1 MPFALTIS
9 MPTRYLAMLTCSVAC
24 LAVNPWTHAANLVD
38 IYELALVNDPTL
50 QAAQANFNV
59 SQEIKAKAISQL
71 LPQISASASYSEA
84 NEDSHSESY
93 FGNFDISNFPGGNR
107 ESQTR
112 TESDTNSYTVTLTQD
127 LFNLSAYFSFKQSH
141 ALSKQ
146 GELQLA
152 IDQQALI
159 IRTANAYFDVL
170 RGQDN
175 LTSSLAEEKAIKQQL
190 EQTQQRYDVGLI
202 AITDVHES
210 RAAFDL
216 AVANRLTEEVGL
228 GIAYEDLTALTGQAH
243 TNLANLS
250 ANFITNRPTPDT
262 AEEWVA
268 FAAKNN
274 LAIKLAAQVA
284 EASNQNAKAKKAAI
298 APSIKA
304 TLRYKDSQQDAD
316 NKNLLTLSK
325 QQSYS
330 NRDGTTA
337 EITLDVP
344 IWAGGF
350 KQAERREAG
359 FQRVRDQANLVAAKR
374 SAFRDARSS
383 FLTTV
388 ADTARVNARRLAIT
402 SAESAL
408 DATEAGYD
416 AGTRNIV
423 DLLNAQR
430 DLFRAQRDYAN
441 TRYDFIINSLGL
453 KRAAGILAPD
463 DIYEL
468 NNWLVEPEISLQL
481 NQSSPVQD

>member
-1 MPFALTIS
+1 MPYASLMS
-9 MPTRYLAMLTCSVAC
+9 LAKRYLAVLSCGLTCFAI
-24 LAVNPWTHAANLVD
+24 NPWAQAANLVD
-38 IYELALVNDPTL
+38 IYELALINDPTL
-50 QAAQANFNV
+50 QAAQANFNA

-71 LPQISASASYSEA
+71 LPQISAKASYTETD
-84 NEDSHSESY
+84 EDNRNLPY
-93 FGNFDISNFPGGNR
+93 IGNFTIPGGL
-107 ESQTR
+107 TV
-112 TESDTNSYTVTLTQD
+112 TESSSTTESENRSYSVSLSQN
-127 LFNLSAYFSFKQSH
+127 LFNLSAYFTFQQSR
-141 ALSKQ
+141 ALSRQ

-175 LTSSLAEEKAIKQQL
+175 LTSALAEEKAIQQQL

-202 AITDVHES
+202 AITDVYES

-216 AVANRLTEEVGL
+216 AVANRLTEEVSL
-228 GIAYEDLTALTGQAH
+228 GIAYEGLTALTGQAH
-243 TNLANLS
+243 TNLANLAAS
-250 ANFITNRPTPDT
+250 FATDKPSPDK
-262 AEEWVA
+262 AEDWVA
-268 FAAKNN
+268 FAAENN
-274 LAIKLAAQVA
+274 LSIKLAEQVA
-284 EASNQNAKAKKAAI
+284 EASNQNAKAKKAAT
-298 APSIKA
+298 APSLKA
-304 TLRYKDSQQDAD
+304 TLRYNDSEQDAD
-316 NKNLLTLSK
+316 NTNLVTEDE
-325 QQSYS
+325 QSSFS

-337 EITLDVP
+337 EITLDLP
-344 IWAGGF
+344 IWAGGL

-359 FQRVRDQANLVAAKR
+359 FQRVRDQANLIAAKR

-388 ADTARVNARRLAIT
+388 ADTARVNARKLAIT

-453 KRAAGILAPD
+453 KRAAGILAPS

-468 NNWLVEPEISLQL
+468 NNWLIEPEISLQ
-481 NQSSPVQD
+481 SSQP

>member
-1 MPFALTIS
+1 MPFAPLIS
-9 MPTRYLAMLTCSVAC
+9 LLKRYFAMLSCGFAC
-24 LAVNPWTHAANLVD
+24 FAINPWAQAADLVD
-38 IYELALVNDPTL
+38 IYELALINDPTL
-50 QAAQANFNV
+50 QAAQASFNA
-59 SQEIKAKAISQL
+59 SQEIKAKALSQL
-71 LPQISASASYSEA
+71 LPQISARASYTETD
-84 NEDSHSESY
+84 EDNRNLPYIGS
-93 FGNFDISNFPGGNR
+93 FTIPGGL
-107 ESQTR
+107 
-112 TESDTNSYTVTLTQD
+112 TESSSTTESENRSYSVSLSQN
-127 LFNLSAYFSFKQSH
+127 LFNLSAYFSFKQSR

-152 IDQQALI
+152 IDQQDLI

-175 LTSSLAEEKAIKQQL
+175 LTSALAEEKAIQQQL

-210 RAAFDL
+210 QAAYDL

-228 GIAYEDLTALTGQAH
+228 GIAYENLAALTGQAH
-243 TNLANLS
+243 TNLSNL
-250 ANFITNRPTPDT
+250 AAGFVTQKPTPNK
-262 AEEWVA
+262 AEDWVA
-268 FAAKNN
+268 FSAENN
-274 LAIKLAAQVA
+274 LSIKLAEQVA
-284 EASNQNAKAKKAAI
+284 EAANQNAKAKKAAI
-298 APSIKA
+298 APTIKA
-304 TLRYKDSQQDAD
+304 TLNYRDSEIDTD
-316 NKNLLTLSK
+316 NFKNGTASEP
-325 QQSYS
+325 SYS
-330 NRDGTTA
+330 YFDGTSA
-337 EITLDVP
+337 EITLDLP
-344 IWAGGF
+344 IWAGGL

-359 FQRVRDQANLVAAKR
+359 FQRVRDQANLIAAKR

-453 KRAAGILAPD
+453 KRAAGILAPS

-468 NNWLVEPEISLQL
+468 NNWLVEPEISLQANRL
-481 NQSSPVQD
+481 PTASN

>member
-1 MPFALTIS
+1 MSLAK
-9 MPTRYLAMLTCSVAC
+9 RYLAVLSCGLTCFAI
-24 LAVNPWTHAANLVD
+24 NPWAQAANLVD
-38 IYELALVNDPTL
+38 IYELALINDPTL
-50 QAAQANFNV
+50 QAAQANFNA

-71 LPQISASASYSEA
+71 LPQISAKASYSETD
-84 NEDSHSESY
+84 EDSNSKSY
-93 FGNFDISNFPGGNR
+93 FGNFDITSFPGGTA
-107 ESQTR
+107 ESRTR
-112 TESDTNSYTVTLTQD
+112 TESDNRNYSITLSQN
-127 LFNLSAYFSFKQSH
+127 LFNLSAYFTFQQSR
-141 ALSKQ
+141 ALSRQ

-175 LTSSLAEEKAIKQQL
+175 LTSALAEEKAIQQQL

-202 AITDVHES
+202 AITDVYES

-216 AVANRLTEEVGL
+216 AVANRLTEEVSL
-228 GIAYEDLTALTGQAH
+228 GIAYEGLTALTGQAH
-243 TNLANLS
+243 TNLANLAAS
-250 ANFITNRPTPDT
+250 FATNKPSPDK
-262 AEEWVA
+262 AEDWVA
-268 FAAKNN
+268 FAAENN
-274 LAIKLAAQVA
+274 LSIKLAEQVA
-284 EASNQNAKAKKAAI
+284 EAANQNAKAKKAAI
-298 APSIKA
+298 APTIKA
-304 TLRYKDSQQDAD
+304 TLNYRDSEIDTD
-316 NKNLLTLSK
+316 NFVSGNSSK
-325 QQSYS
+325 SSFSYF
-330 NRDGTTA
+330 DGTSA
-337 EITLDVP
+337 EITLNLP
-344 IWAGGF
+344 IWAGGL

-359 FQRVRDQANLVAAKR
+359 FQRVRDQANLIAAKR

-388 ADTARVNARRLAIT
+388 ADTARVNARKLAIT

-453 KRAAGILAPD
+453 KRAAGILAPS

-468 NNWLVEPEISLQL
+468 NNWLIEPEISLQ
-481 NQSSPVQD
+481 SSQP

>member
-1 MPFALTIS
+1 MAFAPLFS
-9 MPTRYLAMLTCSVAC
+9 LLKRYFAMLSCGFAC
-24 LAVNPWTHAANLVD
+24 FAINPWAQAADLVD
-38 IYELALVNDPTL
+38 IYELALINDPTL
-50 QAAQANFNV
+50 QAAQASFNA
-59 SQEIKAKAISQL
+59 SQEIKAKAMSQL
-71 LPQISASASYSEA
+71 LPQISARASYTETD
-84 NEDSHSESY
+84 EDNRNLPY
-93 FGNFDISNFPGGNR
+93 FGSFIIQGGL
-107 ESQTR
+107 
-112 TESDTNSYTVTLTQD
+112 TESISTTESENRSYSVSLSQN
-127 LFNLSAYFSFKQSH
+127 LFNLSAYFSFKQSR

-152 IDQQALI
+152 IDQQDLI
-159 IRTANAYFDVL
+159 IRTANAYFNVL

-175 LTSSLAEEKAIKQQL
+175 LTSALAEEKAIQQQL

-210 RAAFDL
+210 QAAYDL

-228 GIAYEDLTALTGQAH
+228 GIAYQNLTALTGQAH
-243 TNLANLS
+243 TNLSNL
-250 ANFITNRPTPDT
+250 AAGFVTQKPTPNK
-262 AEEWVA
+262 AEDWVA
-268 FAAKNN
+268 FAAENN
-274 LAIKLAAQVA
+274 LSIKLAEQVA
-284 EASNQNAKAKKAAI
+284 EAANQNAKAKKAAI
-298 APSIKA
+298 APTIKA
-304 TLRYKDSQQDAD
+304 SLNYRDSEID
-316 NKNLLTLSK
+316 NDNFKNGAPPVA
-325 QQSYS
+325 SYS
-330 NRDGTTA
+330 YFDGTSA
-337 EITLDVP
+337 EITLDLP
-344 IWAGGF
+344 IWAGGL

-359 FQRVRDQANLVAAKR
+359 FQRVRDQANLIAAKR

-441 TRYDFIINSLGL
+441 TRYDFIINSLQL
-453 KRAAGILAPD
+453 KRAAGILAPS

-468 NNWLVEPEISLQL
+468 NNWLVEPEISLQA
-481 NQSSPVQD
+481 NQP

>member
-1 MPFALTIS
+1 MPYASLMS
-9 MPTRYLAMLTCSVAC
+9 LAKRYLAMLSCGLTCFAI
-24 LAVNPWTHAANLVD
+24 NPWAQAANLVD
-38 IYELALVNDPTL
+38 IYELALINDPTL
-50 QAAQANFNV
+50 QAAQANFNA

-71 LPQISASASYSEA
+71 LPQISAKASYTETD
-84 NEDSHSESY
+84 EDSNSKSY
-93 FGNFDISNFPGGNR
+93 FGNFDITSFPGGTA
-107 ESQTR
+107 ESRTR
-112 TESDTNSYTVTLTQD
+112 TESDNRNYSISLSQN
-127 LFNLSAYFSFKQSH
+127 LFNLSAYFTFQQSR
-141 ALSKQ
+141 ALSRQ

-175 LTSSLAEEKAIKQQL
+175 LTSALAEEKAIQQQL

-202 AITDVHES
+202 AITDVYES

-216 AVANRLTEEVGL
+216 AVANRLTEEVSL
-228 GIAYEDLTALTGQAH
+228 GIAYEGLTALTGQAH
-243 TNLANLS
+243 TNLANLAAS
-250 ANFITNRPTPDT
+250 FATNKPSPNK
-262 AEEWVA
+262 AEDWVA
-268 FAAKNN
+268 FAAENN
-274 LAIKLAAQVA
+274 LSIKLAEQVA
-284 EASNQNAKAKKAAI
+284 EASNQNAKAKKAAT
-298 APSIKA
+298 APSLKA
-304 TLRYKDSQQDAD
+304 TLRYNDNEQDAD
-316 NKNLLTLSK
+316 NTNLVTEDE
-325 QQSYS
+325 QSSFS

-337 EITLDVP
+337 EITLDLP
-344 IWAGGF
+344 IWAGGL

-359 FQRVRDQANLVAAKR
+359 FQRVRDQAKLIAAKR

-388 ADTARVNARRLAIT
+388 ADTARVNARKLAIT

-453 KRAAGILAPD
+453 KRAAGILGPS

-468 NNWLVEPEISLQL
+468 NNWLIEPEISLQ
-481 NQSSPVQD
+481 SSQP

>member
-1 MPFALTIS
+1 MPFAPLIS
-9 MPTRYLAMLTCSVAC
+9 LLKRYFVMLSCAFGC
-24 LAVNPWTHAANLVD
+24 FAINPWAQAANLVD
-38 IYELALVNDPTL
+38 IYELALINDPTL
-50 QAAQANFNV
+50 QAAHASFNA
-59 SQEIKAKAISQL
+59 SQEIKAKAVSQL
-71 LPQISASASYSEA
+71 LPQISARASYAETD
-84 NEDSHSESY
+84 EDINSKFYS
-93 FGNFDISNFPGGNR
+93 GNFDVAAFGGNPI
-107 ESQTR
+107 ST
-112 TESDTNSYTVTLTQD
+112 TNIDSDTTAYSVTLSQD
-127 LFNLSAYFSFKQSH
+127 LFNLSAYFSFQQSR

-152 IDQQALI
+152 IDQQDLI

-175 LTSSLAEEKAIKQQL
+175 LTSALAEEKAIQQQL

-210 RAAFDL
+210 QAAYDL
-216 AVANRLTEEVGL
+216 AVADRLTEEVGL
-228 GIAYEDLTALTGQAH
+228 GIAYENLAALTGQGH
-243 TNLANLS
+243 TNLSNLD
-250 ANFITNRPTPDT
+250 AGFVTQKPTPNK
-262 AEEWVA
+262 AEDWVA
-268 FAAKNN
+268 FAAENN
-274 LAIKLAAQVA
+274 LSIKLAEQVA
-284 EASNQNAKAKKAAI
+284 EAANQNAKAKKAAT
-298 APSIKA
+298 APTLKA
-304 TLRYKDSQQDAD
+304 TLRYNDSDQDAD
-316 NKNLLTLSK
+316 NTNLITETSNTSF
-325 QQSYS
+325 SY
-330 NRDGTTA
+330 RDGTTA
-337 EITLDVP
+337 EITLDLP
-344 IWAGGF
+344 IWAGGL

-359 FQRVRDQANLVAAKR
+359 FQRVRDQANLIAAKR

-388 ADTARVNARRLAIT
+388 ADTARVNARRLAII

-453 KRAAGILAPD
+453 KRAAGILAPS

-468 NNWLVEPEISLQL
+468 NNWLVEPEISLQA
-481 NQSSPVQD
+481 NRPPTAIN

>member
-1 MPFALTIS
+1 MPFAPLIS
-9 MPTRYLAMLTCSVAC
+9 LLKRYFAMLSCGFAC
-24 LAVNPWTHAANLVD
+24 FAINPWAQAANLVD
-38 IYELALVNDPTL
+38 IYELALINDPTL
-50 QAAQANFNV
+50 QAAQASFNA
-59 SQEIKAKAISQL
+59 SQEIKAKALSQL
-71 LPQISASASYSEA
+71 LPQISAQASYTETDDDNRNRPYFGGLNIGRFVS
-84 NEDSHSESY
+84 SSESE
-93 FGNFDISNFPGGNR
+93 NR
-107 ESQTR
+107 NYSVSLSQ
-112 TESDTNSYTVTLTQD
+112 N
-127 LFNLSAYFSFKQSH
+127 LFNLSAYFSFKQSR

-152 IDQQALI
+152 IDQQDLI

-175 LTSSLAEEKAIKQQL
+175 LTSALAEEKAIQQQL

-210 RAAFDL
+210 QAAYDL

-228 GIAYEDLTALTGQAH
+228 GIAYENLAALTGQAH
-243 TNLANLS
+243 TNLSNL
-250 ANFITNRPTPDT
+250 AAGFVTQKPTPNK
-262 AEEWVA
+262 AEDWVA
-268 FAAKNN
+268 FAAENN
-274 LAIKLAAQVA
+274 LSIKLAEQVA
-284 EASNQNAKAKKAAI
+284 EAANQNAKAKKSGI
-298 APSIKA
+298 APTIIA
-304 TLRYKDSQQDAD
+304 TLNYRESRIDTD
-316 NKNLLTLSK
+316 NFENGATPKS
-325 QQSYS
+325 SYS
-330 NRDGTTA
+330 YIDGTSA
-337 EITLDVP
+337 KITLDLP
-344 IWAGGF
+344 IWAGGL

-359 FQRVRDQANLVAAKR
+359 FQRVRDQANLIAAKR

-453 KRAAGILAPD
+453 KRAAGILAPS

-468 NNWLVEPEISLQL
+468 NNWLVEPEISLQANRL
-481 NQSSPVQD
+481 PTASN

>member
-1 MPFALTIS
+1 MPYASLMS
-9 MPTRYLAMLTCSVAC
+9 LAKRYLAVLSCGLTCFAI
-24 LAVNPWTHAANLVD
+24 NPWAQAANLVD
-38 IYELALVNDPTL
+38 IYELALINDPTL
-50 QAAQANFNV
+50 QAAQANFNA

-71 LPQISASASYSEA
+71 LPQISAKASYTETD
-84 NEDSHSESY
+84 EDNRNLPY
-93 FGNFDISNFPGGNR
+93 IGNFIIPG
-107 ESQTR
+107 EL
-112 TESDTNSYTVTLTQD
+112 TESSSTTESENRSYSVSLSQN
-127 LFNLSAYFSFKQSH
+127 LFNLSAYFTFQQSR
-141 ALSKQ
+141 ALSRQ

-175 LTSSLAEEKAIKQQL
+175 LTSALAEEKAIQQQL

-202 AITDVHES
+202 AITDVYES
-210 RAAFDL
+210 RAAYDL
-216 AVANRLTEEVGL
+216 AVANRLTEEVSL
-228 GIAYEDLTALTGQAH
+228 GIAYEGLTALTGQAH
-243 TNLANLS
+243 TNLANLAAS
-250 ANFITNRPTPDT
+250 FATNKPSPDR
-262 AEEWVA
+262 AEDWVA
-268 FAAKNN
+268 FAAENN
-274 LAIKLAAQVA
+274 LSIKLAEQVA
-284 EASNQNAKAKKAAI
+284 EASNHNAKAKKRAT
-298 APSIKA
+298 APSLKA
-304 TLRYKDSQQDAD
+304 TLRYNDSEQDAD
-316 NKNLLTLSK
+316 NTNLVTEDE
-325 QQSYS
+325 QSSFS

-337 EITLDVP
+337 EITLDLP
-344 IWAGGF
+344 IWAGGL

-359 FQRVRDQANLVAAKR
+359 FQRVRDQANLIAAKR

-388 ADTARVNARRLAIT
+388 ADTARVNARKLAIT

-453 KRAAGILAPD
+453 KRAAGILAPS

-468 NNWLVEPEISLQL
+468 NNWLIEPEISLQ
-481 NQSSPVQD
+481 SSQP